1 MGLSDWKD
9 GVAISEMEKVGGG
22 GRAVVVFGKG
32 RIRRLILDS
41 LHLRRLLG
49 RSTVDVK
56 RPLEMY
62 ESGVQE
68 SGLRR

>member
-1 MGLSDWKD
+1 M
-9 GVAISEMEKVGGG
+9 GG

>member
-1 MGLSDWKD
+1 M
-9 GVAISEMEKVGGG
+9 

-49 RSTVDVK
+49 LSTVDVK

-68 SGLRR
+68 SGLCR